1 MENKFPMIIGGEK
14 ISSEQLIGVINPS
27 NEQLVGY
34 VFNADIAL
42 MEKSLIS
49 AKNGFDKWSSFTPNK
64 RKEIILRYAEILEKN
79 KSKLIELLILE
90 TGKPKENAE

>member
-42 MEKSLIS
+42 MEKSLIC
-49 AKNGFDKWSSFTPNK
+49 
-64 RKEIILRYAEILEKN
+64 
-79 KSKLIELLILE
+79 LLY
-90 TGKPKENAE
+90 TSPSPRDCQ